1 MIADYMP
8 PCDGHPHDPRA
19 PECYDDDATADVIDD
34 VRQFLVMAEI
44 AAANGDLAKA
54 RQSLI
59 EAKLSLEELVGAE

>member
-8 PCDGHPHDPRA
+8 PPAGHPHDPRT
-19 PECYDDDATADVIDD
+19 PECDEDDATADVIDD

-44 AAANGDLAKA
+44 AASKGDLAKA

-59 EAKLSLEELVGAE
+59 EARLSLEELVGAE